1 MPLVFKTDPDWPSDV
16 WINGVGVLRP
26 HGQNAIAVSD
36 AADVMTELQE
46 KDELGRVK
54 TDEAGAPVHLSGA
67 QLTAAAKKWADTQ
80 QALVAANV
88 KDAELETL
96 TAPDVPDR
104 PPADEVGADEYARFY
119 EGLETAN
126 TPGGPQG
133 YVIPPP
139 GLAEPVDIPLPAP
152 THPAAA
158 PADAAGSLSPQT
170 ESKEGGQS

>member
-1 MPLVFKTDPDWPSDV
+1 MPLVFRTDADWPNDV

-26 HGQNAIAVSD
+26 HGENAIAVSD

-54 TDEAGAPVHLSGA
+54 TDEAGAPVRLSGA
-67 QLTAAAKKWADTQ
+67 QLTAAAKGWVENQ
-80 QALVAANV
+80 QALVAVNV
-88 KDAELETL
+88 KEAELEEL
-96 TAPDVPDR
+96 TAPTVPDR
-104 PPADEVGADEYARFY
+104 PPAVEVGAAEYARYY

-126 TPGGPQG
+126 TPGGPEG

-139 GLAEPVDIPLPAP
+139 GLAEPVDVPSPAP
-152 THPAAA
+152 SYPAAA